1 MTTQSIP
8 NKSSGADGFSLI
20 ESLITLSLFLF
31 ILLATFQIFSASQNQ
46 FISLK
51 QSQEIYTTAC
61 AALDKMTTD
70 IQRSGQ
76 KLALPASLG
85 LLNPISKVDDI
96 LYILSAEKCFSLE
109 DSLLAGQ
116 TSIPLSSTEEFKLG
130 NEMCIFDEEKG
141 EVLSVAFIEENS
153 IQISPPLTNS
163 YVSEGT
169 AIILLKKISFYL
181 DESREILRRK
191 VNSSPAQPLCEG
203 VRAFDCAYDPFTN
216 LVKVKLQLNPEP
228 EKNHEILIFS
238 KNAALAASR

>member
-1 MTTQSIP
+1 MIIQSVFP
-8 NKSSGADGFSLI
+8 KSSGAQGFSLI

-31 ILLATFQIFSASQNQ
+31 ILLGAFQIFSATQNQ

-61 AALDKMTTD
+61 AALDKMTID

-85 LLNPISKVDDI
+85 LLSPISKVENI
-96 LYILSAEKCFSLE
+96 LHTLSAEKCFPLE
-109 DSLLAGQ
+109 DSLFTGQ
-116 TSIPLSSTEEFKLG
+116 TSIPISNTEEFKLG
-130 NEMCIFDEEKG
+130 NEMCIFDKEKG
-141 EVLSVAFIEENS
+141 EVLSVTFIEENR
-153 IQISPPLTNS
+153 IQISPPLSNS
-163 YVSEGT
+163 YATEGT

-181 DESREILRRK
+181 EEGGKILRRK

-203 VRAFDCAYDPFTN
+203 VRAFDFAHDPFTN
-216 LVKVKLQLNPEP
+216 LVKVNLRLNPLP

-238 KNAALAASR
+238 KNAALAAER

>member
-1 MTTQSIP
+1 MTIQSILP
-8 NKSSGADGFSLI
+8 KSSGAQGFSLI

-31 ILLATFQIFSASQNQ
+31 ILMGALQIFSAAQNQ

-51 QSQEIYTTAC
+51 QSHEIYTTAC

-85 LLNPISKVDDI
+85 LLNPISKVENI
-96 LYILSAEKCFSLE
+96 LYTLSAEKSFSLE
-109 DSLLAGQ
+109 NSLLTGQ
-116 TSIPLSSTEEFKLG
+116 TSIPISNTEDFKLG
-130 NEMCIFDEEKG
+130 NEVCIFDKEKG
-141 EVLSVAFIEENS
+141 EVLSVALIEENS

-163 YVSEGT
+163 YASEGT

-181 DESREILRRK
+181 EESGEILRRK

-203 VRAFDCAYDPFTN
+203 VRAFDCTYDPFTN

-228 EKNHEILIFS
+228 EENHEILIFS
-238 KNAALAASR
+238 KNAAMAARR